1 MKPGTNPLRV
11 GVVGVG
17 HLGKQHARLY
27 SAMGALAVVA
37 DSVPERAAEIGG
49 AYSVPHTTDYRELF
63 GKVDAVSIAVPTVDH
78 FRVAREFLE
87 RGIPALVE
95 KPLAKTIAEAEE
107 LVRLARARKVA
118 LQVGHVERF
127 NPAVTAVL
135 DVVRRPRFI
144 EVHRL
149 SPFRFRSSDIDVVMD
164 LMIHDLDIVLHL
176 VRSPLARIDA
186 VGMALLFGKED
197 MANARLEFEDGC
209 VANLTASRISD
220 KTMRKTRIFS
230 EDCYVTIDT
239 LSKEAWIYRTTPQ
252 LADALARLPRDC
264 DLSLADLASIPK
276 DLYSIQEVKLPD
288 EEPLAKELQSFVDC
302 VAGGAEPLVP
312 GEHGVRAMKAAE
324 QVLTEM
330 RAHRWK

>member
-1 MKPGTNPLRV
+1 VGDLRV

-17 HLGKQHARLY
+17 HLGQHHARIYREL
-27 SAMGALAVVA
+27 GVLAAVA
-37 DSVPERAAEIGG
+37 DASPARAAEIGALHG
-49 AYSVPHTTDYRELF
+49 VRAVTDYREFL
-63 GKVDAVSIAVPTVDH
+63 GQVDAVSVAVPTVQH
-78 FRVAREFLE
+78 HAVAKEFLS
-87 RGIPALVE
+87 RGVPALVE
-95 KPLAKTIAEAEE
+95 KPLAKTIAEAED
-107 LVRLARARKVA
+107 LCRIARASGAA

-135 DVVRRPRFI
+135 DVIRKPRFV

-176 VRSPLARIDA
+176 VPSPLARVDA
-186 VGMALLFGKED
+186 VGMPLLFGKED
-197 MANARLEFEDGC
+197 IANARLEFEDGC

-239 LSKEAWIYRTTPQ
+239 LAKEAWIYRTTPQ
-252 LADALARLPRDC
+252 LAQALVRLPKDRD
-264 DLSLADLASIPK
+264 LTLADLAQIPK
-276 DLYSIQEVKLPD
+276 EFYSIQEVKLPD
-288 EEPLAKELQSFVDC
+288 GEPLAKELASFLEC
-302 VAGGAEPLVP
+302 VRERREPVVP

-324 QVLTEM
+324 TILAEM
-330 RAHRWK
+330 RAHRWT

>member
-1 MKPGTNPLRV
+1 VPELRV

-17 HLGKQHARLY
+17 HLGQHHARIYKEL
-27 SAMGALAVVA
+27 GVLAVVA
-37 DSVPERAAEIGG
+37 DARPERAAEIAGLHG
-49 AYSVPHTTDYRELF
+49 VPHVSDYRELF
-63 GKVDAVSIAVPTVDH
+63 GKVDAVSVAVPTVQH
-78 FRVAREFLE
+78 HEVAKEFLT

-95 KPLAKTIAEAEE
+95 KPLAKTIAEGED
-107 LVRLARARKVA
+107 LCRIARERKVA

-135 DVVRRPRFI
+135 DVVRKPRFV

-176 VRSPLARIDA
+176 VRSPLARVDA
-186 VGMALLFGKED
+186 VGMPLLFGKED
-197 MANARLEFEDGC
+197 IANARLEFEDGC

-239 LSKEAWIYRTTPQ
+239 LAKEAWIYRTTPQ
-252 LADALARLPRDC
+252 LAEALAKMPKDR
-264 DLSLADLASIPK
+264 DLSLADLAQIPK
-276 DLYSIQEVKLPD
+276 EFYSIQEVKLPE
-288 EEPLAKELQSFVDC
+288 EEPLAKELASFLDAVRS
-302 VAGGAEPLVP
+302 GREPVVP

-324 QVLTEM
+324 TILAEM

>member
-1 MKPGTNPLRV
+1 
-11 GVVGVG
+11 VG
-17 HLGKQHARLY
+17 HLGKQHARIYHQL
-27 SAMGALAVVA
+27 GALAAVVDA
-37 DSVPERAAEIGG
+37 DAARAADIAGPYG
-49 AYSVPHTTDYRELF
+49 VPHFTDFHEIF
-63 GKVDAVSIAVPTVDH
+63 GKVDAVSIAVPTVRH
-78 FRVAREFLE
+78 HEVAKEFLE

-95 KPLAKTIAEAEE
+95 KPLAKTIGEGED
-107 LVRLARARKVA
+107 LCRIARARSVV

-135 DVVRRPRFI
+135 DVIKRPRFI

-176 VRSPLARIDA
+176 ARSPLSRVDA

-197 MANARLEFEDGC
+197 IANARLEFDDGC

-220 KTMRKTRIFS
+220 KSMRKTRIFS
-230 EDCYVTIDT
+230 EDCYVTVDT
-239 LSKEAWIYRTTPQ
+239 LAKEAWIYRTTPQ
-252 LADALARLPRDC
+252 LGDALAKLPKDR
-264 DLSLADLASIPK
+264 DLSLADLATIPK
-276 DLYSIQEVKLPD
+276 EFYSIQEVKLED
-288 EEPLAKELQSFVDC
+288 QEPLARELHSFLEAVEH
-302 VAGGAEPLVP
+302 GQEPVVP

-324 QVLTEM
+324 TILTEM

>member
-1 MKPGTNPLRV
+1 VAEPRI

-17 HLGKQHARLY
+17 HLGQHHARLW
-27 SAMGALAVVA
+27 AELGVLAAVA
-37 DSVPERAAEIGG
+37 DARPERAAEIGAKHG
-49 AYSVPHTTDYRELF
+49 VPGLADWRGLL

-78 FRVAREFLE
+78 FAVAKEFLE
-87 RGIPALVE
+87 RGVPCLVE
-95 KPLAKTIAEAEE
+95 KPLAKSIGEAEE
-107 LVRLARARKVA
+107 LCRIARSRKAA

-135 DVVRRPRFI
+135 DVVRKPRFI

-149 SPFRFRSSDIDVVMD
+149 SPFKFRSSDIDVVMD

-176 VRSPLARIDA
+176 AKSPLVRVDA

-197 MANARLEFEDGC
+197 IANARLEFEDGC

-220 KTMRKTRIFS
+220 KQMRKTRIFS
-230 EDCYVTIDT
+230 EDCYVTVDT
-239 LSKEAWIYRTTPQ
+239 LAKEAWIYRTTPQ
-252 LADALARLPRDC
+252 LAQALVKMPKDRE
-264 DLSLADLASIPK
+264 LSLADLAQIPK
-276 DLYSIQEVKLPD
+276 EFYSIQEVKLAE
-288 EEPLAKELQSFVDC
+288 EEPLGAELRSFLDC
-302 VAGGAEPLVP
+302 VRTGAEPLVP

-324 QVLTEM
+324 TVLAEM